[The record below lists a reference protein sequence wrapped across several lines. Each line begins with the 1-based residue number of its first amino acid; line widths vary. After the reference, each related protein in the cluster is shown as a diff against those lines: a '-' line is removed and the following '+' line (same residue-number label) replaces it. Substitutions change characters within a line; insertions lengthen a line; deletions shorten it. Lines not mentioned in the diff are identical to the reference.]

1 MHHTFVGSKQ
11 FMTPERREKLLSV
24 LEKRQN
30 NLTVVLENVFDPHNE
45 AAVMRTCD
53 SVGIQDVYIINNRIP
68 PRKKWGFRSGS
79 SAKKWV
85 TLHQYTNVQECFRE
99 LRKKYNKIFTT
110 HLASDSVKLYDMNF
124 AESIALVFGNEHFGV
139 SDETRAL
146 ADGNFV
152 IPQCGIIRSLNI
164 SVACAVTLYEAYR
177 QKEQAGHYKKPSL
190 TVEKRNDL
198 FSEWGFKEQ
207 DILAEEEI

>member
-1 MHHTFVGSKQ
+1 
-11 FMTPERREKLLSV
+11 
-24 LEKRQN
+24 
-30 NLTVVLENVFDPHNE
+30 
-45 AAVMRTCD
+45 
-53 SVGIQDVYIINNRIP
+53 
-68 PRKKWGFRSGS
+68 
-79 SAKKWV
+79 
-85 TLHQYTNVQECFRE
+85 
-99 LRKKYNKIFTT
+99 
-110 HLASDSVKLYDMNF
+110 MNF
-124 AESIALVFGNEHFGV
+124 AESIALVFGNERFGV

-207 DILAEEEI
+207 DIPAEEEI